1 MNPTEST
8 APQGDAELTTTS
20 SAAAPAL
27 GLTAAELEEL
37 DNLLDDLRT
46 RGEEI
51 PQWEF
56 CDGFMTAVICSRRPI
71 APAEYLPMLLGD
83 GAELEVA
90 EGEPLPL
97 LPAFADAA
105 QQARFLELWDRRW
118 SEIVTQLDTDVKTL
132 DDERTFQ
139 PEAMDMRGA
148 VASLPEAERAE
159 MEGQEIPSFGQVWA
173 LGFMFAVENWPEDWA
188 APRDKEAAQWLDDA
202 LDSIVALTEDDT
214 GKPEVCMY
222 NEDGPPSTSQA
233 RVEAFGEAIW
243 AVYDLRQLWR
253 SLGPRQEPVVKP
265 AEPGRND
272 PCWCG
277 SGKKFKKCCGA

>member
-71 APAEYLPMLLGD
+71 APPNTCPCCWAMVPSWKWPK
-83 GAELEVA
+83 ASHCRCCP
-90 EGEPLPL
+90 PLPT
-97 LPAFADAA
+97 LPSKRAF
-105 QQARFLELWDRRW
+105 WSCGCRW
-118 SEIVTQLDTDVKTL
+118 NEIVTQLDTDVKTL

-188 APRDKEAAQWLDDA
+188 ARATRK
-202 LDSIVALTEDDT
+202 
-214 GKPEVCMY
+214 
-222 NEDGPPSTSQA
+222 PPSGWTM
-233 RVEAFGEAIW
+233 
-243 AVYDLRQLWR
+243 R
-253 SLGPRQEPVVKP
+253 STASSR
-265 AEPGRND
+265 
-272 PCWCG
+272 
-277 SGKKFKKCCGA
+277 